1 MSVGPRLG
9 LRGRLPC
16 PTPRFPSASPAPEA
30 AAATDAVLRHIDGR
44 CTACGIPFSGFAG
57 AETSV
62 VRVDRASWRAACH
75 RAAHI
80 DTPGAC
86 QELRAAW
93 RPGTCPASADGPESE
108 RS

>member
-93 RPGTCPASADGPESE
+93 RPGTCPASADGQETE

>member
-1 MSVGPRLG
+1 V
-9 LRGRLPC
+9 
-16 PTPRFPSASPAPEA
+16 
-30 AAATDAVLRHIDGR
+30 ATDAAVLRRIDGR
-44 CTACGIPFSGFAG
+44 CAACGIPFSGFAG

-62 VRVDRASWRAACH
+62 VRVDRASWNAACH

-93 RPGTCPASADGPESE
+93 RPGTCPGSAGGPETE